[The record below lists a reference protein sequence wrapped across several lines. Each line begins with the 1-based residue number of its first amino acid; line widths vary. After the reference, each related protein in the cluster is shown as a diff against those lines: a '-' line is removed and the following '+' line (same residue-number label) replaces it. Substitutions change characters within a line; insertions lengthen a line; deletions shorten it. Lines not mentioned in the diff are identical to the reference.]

1 MVKMTP
7 EIIKDGSKI
16 EITLNGKFDAV
27 SAPKFEQEIST
38 QLDGITELMIDMG
51 GVEYISSAGL
61 RALLFLQQTMDEQG
75 KMVVRNVPE
84 VVKDVFEVTEFDKF
98 ITIE

>member
-1 MVKMTP
+1 MTP
-7 EIIKDGSKI
+7 EISKNGSKI
-16 EITLNGKFDAV
+16 EVKLNGKFDAV

-38 QLDGITELMIDMG
+38 QLDEITELIIDMA

-75 KMVVRNVPE
+75 EMIVRNVPE
-84 VVKDVFEVTEFDKF
+84 VVNAVFEVTEFDKF